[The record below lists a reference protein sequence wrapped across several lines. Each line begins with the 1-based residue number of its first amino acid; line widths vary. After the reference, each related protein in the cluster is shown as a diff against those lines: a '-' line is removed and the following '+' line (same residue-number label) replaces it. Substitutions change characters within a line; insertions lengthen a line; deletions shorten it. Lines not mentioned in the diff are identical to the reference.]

1 MNVCPAL
8 LVAVLAVGAGADV
21 RAADRAGNYAVWGAG
36 GASCHRYQRSSAE
49 ASSNQAF
56 KDYLMGYLTA
66 YNAIV
71 EDTYNGLGGLS
82 LEDAF
87 AWLDNYCSLH
97 KLDSFDHAVVD
108 LMISQ
113 HESRVRAQGAGAPG
127 WGRRPAPAI
136 AAPTAPDLAGPQ

>member
-1 MNVCPAL
+1 VKVYAGV
-8 LVAVLAVGAGADV
+8 LVAVLALGAGAVV
-21 RAADRAGNYAVWGAG
+21 RAADSAGNYAIWGAG
-36 GASCHRYQRSSAE
+36 GASCHRFQRSSSE
-49 ASSNQAF
+49 ASSKQVF
-56 KDYLMGYLTA
+56 KNYLMGYLTA

-82 LEDAF
+82 LEDAL

-97 KLDSFDHAVVD
+97 KLDSFDRAVVD

-127 WGRRPAPAI
+127 WGRRPAPAV
-136 AAPTAPDLAGPQ
+136 AVPTAPGLAGPQ